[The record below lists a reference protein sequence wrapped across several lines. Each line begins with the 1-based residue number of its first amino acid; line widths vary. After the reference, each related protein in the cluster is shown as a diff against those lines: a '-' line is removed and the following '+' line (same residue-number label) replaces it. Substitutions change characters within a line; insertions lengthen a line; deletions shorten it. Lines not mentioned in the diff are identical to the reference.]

1 MEIHRKM
8 WSEQLMNSYTS
19 AVRFSTLFQQPVKI
33 IRLAASKNSEYSLKA
48 NIFFLRQYMMISV
61 WELPMPKYF
70 TAAVYY
76 LLKQVGNIYLSLTFV
91 LEKLC

>member
-19 AVRFSTLFQQPVKI
+19 AVRFSALFQQPVKI

-48 NIFFLRQYMMISV
+48 NIFFPQTVYDDKCLGITNAKILYCSCV
-61 WELPMPKYF
+61 LP
-70 TAAVYY
+70 T
-76 LLKQVGNIYLSLTFV
+76 
-91 LEKLC
+91 